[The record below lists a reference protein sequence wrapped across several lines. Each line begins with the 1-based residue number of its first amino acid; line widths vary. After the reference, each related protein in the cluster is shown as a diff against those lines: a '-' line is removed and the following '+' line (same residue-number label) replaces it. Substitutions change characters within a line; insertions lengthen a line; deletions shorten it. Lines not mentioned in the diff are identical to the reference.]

1 MNEKKRAS
9 IEAQFKETNEAMYSV
24 CSGKF
29 YIKNKKTWE
38 DCKKCSKCPKYR
50 YYKYKDKDTLEVKH
64 VYVDSFRKCEL
75 YKIDI
80 IDGAY
85 VSRIAIYQ
93 IYHMN
98 DCAIN
103 AVKELESLIPKDD
116 KQAIKIYSG
125 AKHKISE
132 YESSVYKII
141 GDKINEF
148 ADFNCD
154 MDEYTSVP
162 IDNMKKYLVNALN
175 KEGYNEISEYIAS
188 VEVARTLVEFS
199 TRFLEKRIEEC
210 RKFGANAVH
219 LRQYKLNDLMRNT
232 EGLSEWA
239 NRKIKPF
246 NFAQKEVL
254 DSFHTFHLALLN
266 HKKINEILRRTITK
280 IEL

>member
-1 MNEKKRAS
+1 MNERKRAS

-38 DCKKCSKCPKYR
+38 ECKKCSKCPKYR
-50 YYKYKDKDTLEVKH
+50 YYKYKDKDTIEVKH

-103 AVKELESLIPKDD
+103 AVKELESLIPEDD
-116 KQAIKIYSG
+116 KQAMKIYQG
-125 AKHKISE
+125 AKHKIHE
-132 YESSVYKII
+132 YENRIYKII
-141 GDKINEF
+141 GEDKLYDF
-148 ADFNCD
+148 ADFNAE
-154 MDEYTSVP
+154 MDEHTEPFLNKMRDS
-162 IDNMKKYLVNALN
+162 IISALK
-175 KEGYNEISEYIAS
+175 KEGYGQYSECVAS
-188 VEVARTLVEFS
+188 VEVARCLVEFS

-210 RKFGANAVH
+210 WKFKSNAVH
-219 LRQYKLNDLMRNT
+219 LRQYKLDDLRKNT
-232 EGLSEWA
+232 DGLSDWI

-246 NFAQKEVL
+246 NFCMREVL
-254 DSFHTFHLALLN
+254 DSFHNFHTALLN
-266 HKKINEILRRTITK
+266 HKMINEITRRTVTK
-280 IEL
+280 IE